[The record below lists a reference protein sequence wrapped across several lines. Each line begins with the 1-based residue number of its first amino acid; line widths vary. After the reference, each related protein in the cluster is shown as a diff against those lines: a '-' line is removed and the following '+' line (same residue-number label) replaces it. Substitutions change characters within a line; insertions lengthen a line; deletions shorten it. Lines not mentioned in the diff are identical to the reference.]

1 MTDEVRMFP
10 EILSALHYDS
20 RIYLQGR
27 SPQRQARFF
36 ETSIYLE
43 DSGVLFIDGQPHTI
57 HRGDVRFI
65 PPGVT
70 LCSDPPFSALSILLR
85 FGPENEDYCRQFLEA
100 IPPFFHG
107 GEEMIDL
114 FQQVIDLFSSDETG
128 SKLLMNARMLT
139 LLHSFYNVTDESRKR
154 NPAVAQCIDYMK
166 QNYNCSITLESLGQ
180 LTGYAPL
187 HVLRLFKSQTGKTPH
202 EFLQNLR
209 MMQARSLLDS
219 TRLSIPEVASAVG
232 FRGVSTFQTLFKRTF
247 GISPGKYRKHS
258 EVFNR

>member
-10 EILSALHYDS
+10 EVLSALHYDS

-128 SKLLMNARMLT
+128 SKLLMNARMLKGVITVDGHT
-139 LLHSFYNVTDESRKR
+139 LNTVKEIRGFLQEQLDMGRRVLPMCDCDNF
-154 NPAVAQCIDYMK
+154 DY
-166 QNYNCSITLESLGQ
+166 
-180 LTGYAPL
+180 
-187 HVLRLFKSQTGKTPH
+187 QTGCKGHT
-202 EFLQNLR
+202 
-209 MMQARSLLDS
+209 
-219 TRLSIPEVASAVG
+219 VG
-232 FRGVSTFQTLFKRTF
+232 DEDG
-247 GISPGKYRKHS
+247 
-258 EVFNR
+258 N